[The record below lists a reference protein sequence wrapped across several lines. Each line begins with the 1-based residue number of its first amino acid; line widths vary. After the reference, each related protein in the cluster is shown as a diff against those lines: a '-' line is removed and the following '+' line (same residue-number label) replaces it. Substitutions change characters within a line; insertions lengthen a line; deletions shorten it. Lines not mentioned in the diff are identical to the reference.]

1 MTRKKRG
8 FCNWFNLVAAIWII
22 ISEIFLHA
30 FCLKDL
36 KIFVPEAVITGN
48 AATLSCQYE
57 LEQAPLYS
65 VRWYFESEEF
75 YRYVPKESPPSIVF
89 PVSGITVDGSSDS
102 TSVTLRS
109 ITRELSG
116 KFKCE
121 VSEDA
126 PMFHTEIREAHM
138 QVVELPK
145 EEPSLQ
151 IDKKIIGINDSFKAV
166 CTVGKSYPAA
176 NITWYIN
183 TKKVY
188 KNPYQRVVYRTYE
201 GSPTFSSLEVQS
213 SSPIIQDIL
222 QAAPKFNP
230 SIKVMCEVSI
240 LHVYHK
246 NVEAKLG
253 TINPSLTTVTPN
265 LLGLEKASIGDPD
278 NSPLTGGGGSHHHHN
293 HNQYQPRVYHVILL
307 IICCY
312 YFCYDS
318 IL

>member
-57 LEQAPLYS
+57 LEQQLYS

-151 IDKKIIGINDSFKAV
+151 VDKKIVGINDSFKAV

-176 NITWYIN
+176 NISWYIN

-213 SSPIIQDIL
+213 SSPIIQDIF
-222 QAAPKFNP
+222 QAAPKYHP

-278 NSPLTGGGGSHHHHN
+278 NSPLTGGCN
-293 HNQYQPRVYHVILL
+293 AIIMRQQWATVYHVILL
-307 IICCY
+307 IICCCC
-312 YFCYDS
+312 YFCYNS